1 MEVLKYTAPWV
12 DWKQIK
18 TVEGVENVIVTDSG
32 RGASVGEF
40 TISGFA
46 FSVLDAGQYISILG
60 SPHVWTIT
68 NAVYN
73 SEGNETKYSIMDVFC
88 HALQNRVLQRELYVS
103 QYNIDDRINTVI
115 EEVNNHALSF
125 NGFEIVT
132 YVNGTASLKVPESSF
147 SETSAAGSTVLDVIY
162 DIMESTSLCM
172 VIYTSPHGTKA
183 ANKIKVRLVYNNP
196 ENPIPLPDGKITIS
210 RAPFLKHDRICFL
223 TGRTYDFSYATT
235 DDKETDGTGPAIG
248 DLSFETSSIT
258 NEVGDLITNVVSGS
272 DEWNRNNLIVSP
284 SVITSLLSFNG
295 AVPTPEIEIFNH
307 RLWVSATVSFG
318 GTGTDTSI
326 KNGILIP
333 YFGETLN
340 SIISD
345 ESVYTPDGVY
355 EVNNGFSGISCL
367 LVALLFNKASIS
379 SRHVTVILS
388 DNDPDF
394 QVRTDAGTFPLSHFC
409 DLTFGP
415 DRPSKVALVGYDGL
429 GSSTLLYLPLT
440 GSTDKNIPYT
450 LATADVAMKKAPM
463 LYPLDLWRLIYASI
477 KTVSNAI
484 ADNYNRN
491 TSKATVDVDELN
503 VNNFNDAA
511 AKRIT
516 VGTLLSSIM
525 GDRFRITAIN
535 TSFNEDGTPKR
546 DIELIEV

>member
-12 DWKQIK
+12 DWKQVQ
-18 TVEGVENVIVTDSG
+18 TVNEIENLITTDSG

-46 FSVLDAGQYISILG
+46 FSILDAGQYLEIQG
-60 SPHVWTIT
+60 SPHIWTIT
-68 NAVYN
+68 NADYD
-73 SEGNETKYSIMDVFC
+73 SNENVTKYTIMDVFC
-88 HALQNRVLQRELYVS
+88 HALQNRVLQRDLYVS

-125 NGFEIVT
+125 NGFEIT
-132 YVNGTASLKVPESSF
+132 SYINGTASLKAPESSF
-147 SETSAAGSTVLDVIY
+147 SETSSAGSTVLDIIY
-162 DIMESTSLCM
+162 KILEATSLCM
-172 VIYTSPHGTKA
+172 IIYTSTNAKA
-183 ANKIKVRLVYNNP
+183 ASNIKVRFVYSNSEVP
-196 ENPIPLPDGKITIS
+196 LPLPDGRITIS
-210 RAPFLKHDRICFL
+210 RAPYLKHDRICVL
-223 TGRTYDFSYATT
+223 AGRTYDFSYTT
-235 DDKETDGTGPAIG
+235 NNDKQTDGTGPEMS
-248 DLSFETSSIT
+248 DLSFETATLSNVI
-258 NEVGDLITNVVSGS
+258 GDLVTNVVSGT

-295 AVPTPEIEIFNH
+295 AIQDPGIQIFNH
-307 RLWVSATVSFG
+307 RLWVPATVSFG
-318 GTGTDTSI
+318 TVDASV

-333 YFGETLN
+333 YFGDTLN

-367 LVALLFNKASIS
+367 GFKPEFNDKYMIS
-379 SRHVTVILS
+379 RETKVILS
-388 DNDPDF
+388 DTNPNF
-394 QVRTDAGTFPLSHFC
+394 QVRTAAGTFPLSHFC
-409 DLTFGP
+409 NLTFGAA
-415 DRPSKVALVGYDGL
+415 RPSKVALVGV
-429 GSSTLLYLPLT
+429 SSLDTSEYIFFPLT
-440 GSTDKNIPYT
+440 GSTDKNIPYGFS
-450 LATADVAMKKAPM
+450 TADVAVKKAPM

-477 KTVSNAI
+477 KTVSNAM
-484 ADNYNRN
+484 ADNYSRN
-491 TSKATVDVDELN
+491 TSKATVDVAELN
-503 VNNFNDAA
+503 VNNFNDDA

-516 VGTLLSSIM
+516 VGTLLSSVM